1 MTTQNER
8 LRALLEKT
16 QWVLIKLSDL
26 NGTRAGMLYAEIDA
40 ALAEPVED
48 SDARIK
54 ELETLLAFQKDV
66 NASDLRLLRATDAAL
81 DSTQVAIDRLNK
93 EISEARAEA
102 AAYKRDFEAELAGNA
117 ALRQKYGA
125 RENETMFDFIDRM
138 VKERDHFKAML
149 RERAEALLKAQ
160 EELEQLTLG
169 KTAFVRGAE
178 AMREAAALEIGRLLT
193 ARKATAIWV
202 GPDEIRAVPIPAPEE
217 K

>member
-8 LRALLEKT
+8 MRALLKNARDE
-16 QWVLIKLSDL
+16 LFIIR
-26 NGTRAGMLYAEIDA
+26 GRASLLESIDA
-40 ALAEPVED
+40 ALAEPVEN
-48 SDARIK
+48 SDARVK
-54 ELETLLAFQKDV
+54 ELETMFAFQKDV
-66 NASDLRLLRATDAAL
+66 NASDLRLLRDAEAAL
-81 DSTQVAIDRLNK
+81 DSTQVDIDRMNK
-93 EISEARAEA
+93 KLSEARAEA

-117 ALRQKYGA
+117 ALRQKHGA

-160 EELEQLTLG
+160 EELEQLNLG
-169 KTAFVRGAE
+169 KAAFVRGAE
-178 AMREAAALEIGRLLT
+178 AMREAAALEMDRLLT
-193 ARKATAIWV
+193 ERKATAIWV